1 MTVLELEKIH
11 KSYIQGG
18 SKIEVLKGI
27 DFVVEQGELIAIRG
41 QSGSGKSTLLA
52 ILAGIDRPD
61 SGVIKISNTN
71 LAGMSESDLTRFRG
85 HRIGIVFQQF
95 HLVPHLTAIENV
107 MLPLEIAKDKKALVK
122 ARECLASVGLGHRE
136 NHFPSQLSGGE
147 CQRVAIARA
156 FITDPQLLLA
166 DEPSGNLDPD
176 TGFMVMNLLFDQV
189 KNRRMTLIVVTHSA
203 ELAAKCQRSFQLKD
217 GILRESVL

>member
-107 MLPLEIAKDKKALVK
+107 MLPLEIAKDKKSLVK